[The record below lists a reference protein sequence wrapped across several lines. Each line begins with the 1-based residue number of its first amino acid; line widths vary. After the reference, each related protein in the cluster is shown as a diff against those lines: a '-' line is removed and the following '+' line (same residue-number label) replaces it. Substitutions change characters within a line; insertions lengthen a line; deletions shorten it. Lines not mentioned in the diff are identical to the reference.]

1 MEKLKFLRNYGDYKI
16 GDIISSDIKED
27 EKKYILST
35 GTAVLVEEVVE
46 IPEIETTNKKGSK
59 K

>member
-16 GDIISSDIKED
+16 GDIVSPDVKED

-46 IPEIETTNKKGSK
+46 IPEIESTNKKGSK